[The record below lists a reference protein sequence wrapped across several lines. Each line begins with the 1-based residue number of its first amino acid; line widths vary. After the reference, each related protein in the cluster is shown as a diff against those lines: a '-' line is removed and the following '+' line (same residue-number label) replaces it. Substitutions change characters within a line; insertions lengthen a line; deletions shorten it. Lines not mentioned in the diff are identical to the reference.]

1 MSEQKNKKSLIKQI
15 LRIALYAAVALFII
29 YTIAGFFI
37 VPMIIKSEAVDYIK
51 EEFKRDAEIESVS
64 FNPFAF
70 TLSVEGFKMY
80 EKEKEETFF
89 SFKEFF
95 INVSLLPLL
104 SKEVN
109 FEEIKLTEP
118 DGNIIRYN
126 EEEFNFS
133 DLIETAIRQN
143 TDSVEV
149 AEEDEPWEIFIQK
162 FDLQGLH
169 LQITDKAVNPPG
181 ETRIDS
187 FSVTVTNLR
196 FNSSDT
202 SDFYLTSNLRHGGS
216 FSLSGNF
223 SMTPLKADLNFSL
236 DQASLKP
243 LAPYVAQ
250 FAYLRLDDGLLSI
263 DGSIKIDEPDPSKKM
278 DISFTANT
286 SITNLILYDTKHD
299 ERFLEWNSLTVS
311 DISGQLNPML
321 INIGDVNLKK
331 LYTRIAIAEDKG
343 INLIEVLKESP
354 VLVDS
359 GQTSDT
365 LFIKSADT
373 KKEQMDFNYDIGSI
387 KIENSEMYFSD
398 LSLPLQFAS
407 KIHQLNGEVIGFSS
421 ENPLGAEIKMEG
433 TVDEYGLAKIKGKMD
448 PFDPIAYSDIK
459 MNFHNIEM
467 TNLTPYSIDFIGYHL
482 ESGKLSL
489 DVEYKIDNGILTSY
503 SKVFLNKF
511 TLGDEVEGE
520 EGLGLPIKLA
530 IALLK
535 DADGNIDLDLEVEGD
550 LNDPETD
557 TGALV
562 WWAVKRVLTTIVTA
576 PFRFLGGLLGIGGE
590 DLESV
595 DFEVGSA
602 ELENHQF
609 EKMISLSKIMAERPG
624 IVLEIYGAV
633 DTVTDGL
640 AMREAKFD
648 SVYNQRLTGKTG
660 ADTTASQKKT
670 DYTKGQGILE
680 EMYVQA
686 NNDSLLNLVK
696 VKFQIDSAGNGDL
709 RNYLEELRQK
719 LISTQPISEMEFQ
732 NIATTR
738 AEAIRNHMMTVHQI
752 PPERIAI
759 KENEIFE
766 EEDRNWV
773 RCRLGIGSLD

>member
-1 MSEQKNKKSLIKQI
+1 MKDQNLKKTLLSRII
-15 LRIALYAAVALFII
+15 RIAFIVIVLMLLI

-37 VPMIIKSEAVDYIK
+37 VPMVVKSEARDYIK
-51 EEFKRDAEIESVS
+51 EEFKRDAEIKSVS
-64 FNPFAF
+64 FNPFTF
-70 TLSVEGFKMY
+70 TLSVEGFKLF
-80 EKEKEETFF
+80 EKDKEGTFF

-95 INVSLLPLL
+95 INISILPLL
-104 SKEVN
+104 SKEVD
-109 FEEIKLTEP
+109 FEEIRLTEP

-133 DLIETAIRQN
+133 DLMKAANEQK
-143 TDSVEV
+143 TDSVKI
-149 AEEDEPWEIFIQK
+149 EEEEEPWEIFIQK
-162 FDLQGLH
+162 FELERLH
-169 LQITDKAVNPPG
+169 LLISDRAVSPPG

-202 SDFYLTSNLRHGGS
+202 SDFYLTSNLRYGGS

-223 SMTPLKADLNFSL
+223 SMTPLKADLKFTL
-236 DQASLKP
+236 EQANLKP
-243 LAPYVAQ
+243 LAPYLAQ
-250 FAYLRLDDGLLSI
+250 FADLRLDDGLLSI
-263 DGSIKIDEPDPSKKM
+263 DANIKIDEPNPSEKM
-278 DISFTANT
+278 DVSFSANT
-286 SITNLILYDTKHD
+286 SITNFILYDTKHD
-299 ERFLEWNSLTVS
+299 ERFLEWNSLTVT
-311 DISGQLNPML
+311 DITGQLNPMQVS
-321 INIGDVNLKK
+321 INEVNMQN
-331 LYTRIAIAEDKG
+331 LYTRIAIAEDKS

-365 LFIKSADT
+365 MFIKSADNEN
-373 KKEQMDFNYDIGSI
+373 EQMNFNYDISKI
-387 KIENSEMYFSD
+387 TIENSEMYFSD
-398 LSLPLQFAS
+398 FSLPLKFAS
-407 KIHQLNGEVIGFSS
+407 KIHQLNGSIDGFSS
-421 ENPLGAEIKMEG
+421 ANPLGAEIKLEG
-433 TVDEYGLAKIKGKMD
+433 TVDEYGHAKITGKMD
-448 PFDPIAYSDIK
+448 PFDPIAYSNIK
-459 MNFHNIEM
+459 MNFHNIEL
-467 TNLTPYSIDFIGYHL
+467 TNLTPYTVEFLGYEV

-489 DVEYKIDNGILTSY
+489 DISYKIDKGILTSY
-503 SKVFLNKF
+503 NKIFLNKF
-511 TLGDEVEGE
+511 TLGDEYEGQ

-590 DLESV
+590 ELESV
-595 DFEVGSA
+595 DFEVGSS

-609 EKMISLSKIMAERPG
+609 EKMINLSKIMAERPE

-633 DTVTDGL
+633 DTITDGL

-648 SVYNQRLTGKTG
+648 SIYNQKLMGGRSDSTVKRT
-660 ADTTASQKKT
+660 ST
-670 DYTKGQGILE
+670 DYTKGQQILE
-680 EMYVQA
+680 EIFVKAY
-686 NNDSLLNLVK
+686 NDSLLNLVRIRHS
-696 VKFQIDSAGNGDL
+696 VDSVGSGDL
-709 RNYLEELRQK
+709 RNYLEELKEKIVSVQQVTEIEFQK
-719 LISTQPISEMEFQ
+719 L
-732 NIATTR
+732 ATAR
-738 AEAIRNHMMTVHQI
+738 AEAIKNHMMTVHQI
-752 PPERIAI
+752 PVERIAV

-773 RCRLGIGSLD
+773 RCPLGVGSLE

>member
-1 MSEQKNKKSLIKQI
+1 MSEQKNKKSLIKRI
-15 LRIALYAAVALFII
+15 LRFALYAAVALFIV
-29 YTIAGFFI
+29 YTIAGFF
-37 VPMIIKSEAVDYIK
+37 VFPMIIKSEAVDYIK
-51 EEFKRDAEIESVS
+51 EEFNRDAEIELVS
-64 FNPFAF
+64 FNPFSL

-80 EKEKEETFF
+80 EKEKEGTFF

-109 FEEIKLTEP
+109 FEEIRLTEP

-133 DLIETAIRQN
+133 DLMESATNQN
-143 TDSVEV
+143 ADSVKV
-149 AEEDEPWEIFIQK
+149 EEEEEPWEIFIQK
-162 FDLQGLH
+162 FDLQRLH
-169 LQITDKAVNPPG
+169 LLITDKAVSPPG

-223 SMTPLKADLNFSL
+223 SMTPLKADLNFTL

-263 DGSIKIDEPDPSKKM
+263 DGSIKIDEPDPTKKM

-286 SITNLILYDTKHD
+286 SITNFILYDTKHD
-299 ERFLEWNSLTVS
+299 ERFLEWNSLKVS
-311 DISGQLNPML
+311 DIQGKLNP
-321 INIGDVNLKK
+321 IQVTISEVNMQN
-331 LYTRIAIAEDKG
+331 LYTRIAIAEDKSM
-343 INLIEVLKESP
+343 NLIEVLKESP
-354 VLVDS
+354 VTVDT

-373 KKEQMDFNYDIGSI
+373 KKEQMDFNYDIAKI

-433 TVDEYGLAKIKGKMD
+433 TVDEYGLAKINGKMD

-535 DADGNIDLDLEVEGD
+535 DANGNIDLDLEVEGD

-595 DFEVGSA
+595 DFEVGNT

-633 DTVTDGL
+633 DTVTDGR

-648 SVYNQRLTGKTG
+648 SVYNRRLTGKTG
-660 ADTTASQKKT
+660 TDTTASQKKV

-686 NNDSLLNLVK
+686 YNDSLLNLVK
-696 VKFQIDSAGNGDL
+696 IQFQIDSTGNGDL

-732 NIATTR
+732 NIATKR

-752 PPERIAI
+752 PMERIAI

-773 RCRLGIGSLD
+773 RCPLGVGSLE